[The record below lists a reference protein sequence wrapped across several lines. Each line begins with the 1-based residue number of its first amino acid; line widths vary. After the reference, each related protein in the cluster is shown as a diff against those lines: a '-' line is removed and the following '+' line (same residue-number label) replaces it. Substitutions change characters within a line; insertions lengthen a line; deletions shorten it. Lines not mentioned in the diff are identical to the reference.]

1 MLIDILLCVYYP
13 YHAKHE
19 MEPVDTGLQ
28 HGVFPAGFP
37 KGLLVTYAQ
46 GPKRILMRKYEKHL
60 KHWLVVWN
68 IIGNFIIP
76 TDELHH
82 FSEGWLNHQL
92 EHMNIDPRNGL
103 DMSFSSH

>member
-68 IIGNFIIP
+68 IVYWEF
-76 TDELHH
+76 HH
-82 FSEGWLNHQL
+82 PN
-92 EHMNIDPRNGL
+92 
-103 DMSFSSH
+103 